1 MSLTRQRARSA
12 RTVGAVLAGLA
23 LTATGPA
30 VAGSAAARVL
40 PRPAPER
47 PLTEVRSQA
56 VPDDSVQV
64 AAFLAAVRGA
74 NPVICELASRVVDGN
89 WRWGGH
95 WELGPA
101 GSRDPQVRAIVKWA
115 LDHRQND
122 ADIAVLRAAIADSD
136 PCVRRMAA
144 PLLGRIRTPRA
155 VETLLSALRDP
166 LETTREMAAFALAI
180 GKPPSAL
187 EPLTAAL
194 SDPSP
199 GVRSLAAFALGEID
213 DPSAIPAL
221 TALLRGDRDA
231 EVRRMAAWAIGE
243 IGG

>member
-1 MSLTRQRARSA
+1 
-12 RTVGAVLAGLA
+12 VLAGLA
-23 LTATGPA
+23 LTATGRA

-40 PRPAPER
+40 PRPASER
-47 PLTEVRSQA
+47 PTELRSQ

-74 NPVICELASRVVDGN
+74 NPVVCELASRVVDGN
-89 WRWGGH
+89 WGWGGH

-122 ADIAVLRAAIADSD
+122 AGIAVLRAAIADSD

-166 LETTREMAAFALAI
+166 SETTREMAAFALAI

-221 TALLRGDRDA
+221 AALLRGDRDA